1 MINHSRKT
9 SADELSTCPP
19 APQSQDAPLLALEQ
33 QFTELCAELD
43 ALESLPRTRIQVGS
57 DTPEQPE
64 GELSFRQR
72 SIDEAATSRMEEL
85 LLRLYPIEQEIV
97 QTPASTIVG
106 LGVKARHA
114 AYVTSQYW
122 EEDLGQLDWDAKAVR
137 RLIEAVCE
145 VAGVALPFHGSEVDE

>member
-1 MINHSRKT
+1 
-9 SADELSTCPP
+9 
-19 APQSQDAPLLALEQ
+19 
-33 QFTELCAELD
+33 
-43 ALESLPRTRIQVGS
+43 
-57 DTPEQPE
+57 
-64 GELSFRQR
+64 
-72 SIDEAATSRMEEL
+72 MEEL